1 MKTIVT
7 ILTLI
12 IALSSCKEKKKHG
25 DFTLKLESS
34 FNESGNYV
42 DKSESRFAN
51 FFEVNTNTIKIKFN
65 SIVLN
70 AETIFERNG
79 DDFTGTLP
87 KYEDYTTNNGVTYT
101 FQDIELNGKVFE
113 SGSDYYLEGIQKYTV
128 TNTSNG
134 NVFNVEGTFKFNRTE

>member
-12 IALSSCKEKKKHG
+12 IALSSCKEKKKQG

-42 DKSESRFAN
+42 DKSQSRFAN
-51 FFEVNTNTIKIKFN
+51 FFEVNTNSIKITFT
-65 SIVLN
+65 SIALN
-70 AETIFERNG
+70 NETILERNG
-79 DDFTGTLP
+79 DDFTGIIP
-87 KYEDYTTNNGVTYT
+87 KYEDFTTNNGVTYT

-134 NVFNVEGTFKFNRTE
+134 NVFIVEGTFKFNRN